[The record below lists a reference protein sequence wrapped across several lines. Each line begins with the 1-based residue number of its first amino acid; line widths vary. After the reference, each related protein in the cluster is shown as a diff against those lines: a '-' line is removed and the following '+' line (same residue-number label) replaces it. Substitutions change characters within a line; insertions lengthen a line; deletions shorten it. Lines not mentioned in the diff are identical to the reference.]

1 MNISNKTILITG
13 GGSGIGFEI
22 ARLLSQKNNNVIIT
36 GRTESK
42 LQKAVSQLRNV
53 SYITADSNNEEDVN
67 SLVETVNNKFGGLDI
82 LINNAGGAYAYTL
95 GEGVDASGKANSEI
109 QTNYLSVVRLIEK
122 LLPALKKS
130 TEAAIVNVT
139 SIVAFAPGLN
149 IPTYSA
155 SKAAL
160 RSYTQI
166 LRYTLA
172 KTTGIK
178 VFELMPPLVNTE
190 LSADIGGE
198 NGIPPAEVADD
209 LMKGLEND
217 VFEIHVGQT
226 AGLYGLFLQSPL
238 EALNALNQGR

>member
-95 GEGVDASGKANSEI
+95 GEGADASGKANSEI